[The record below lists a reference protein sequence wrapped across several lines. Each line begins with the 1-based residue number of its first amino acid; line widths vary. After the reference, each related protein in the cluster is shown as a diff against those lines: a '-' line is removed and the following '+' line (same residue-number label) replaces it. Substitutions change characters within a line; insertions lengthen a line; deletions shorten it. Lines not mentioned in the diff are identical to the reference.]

1 MDFPRFLLYP
11 IQKSPEDKVTC
22 VQNFFD
28 EVAWYLFLFPY
39 VAVSC
44 QIFRKT
50 GNLQQKG

>member
-1 MDFPRFLLYP
+1 MDFPRFT

-39 VAVSC
+39 VTVSC

-50 GNLQQKG
+50 GNVK